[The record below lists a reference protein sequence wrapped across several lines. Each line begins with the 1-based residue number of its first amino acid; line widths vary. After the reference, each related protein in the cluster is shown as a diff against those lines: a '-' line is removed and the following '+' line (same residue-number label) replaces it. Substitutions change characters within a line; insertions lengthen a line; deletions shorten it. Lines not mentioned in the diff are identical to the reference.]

1 MFMALLFNF
10 NIYIFNIYVEIIFNA
25 LLQQVDIKLET
36 MEHEVFKDCTPGI
49 K

>member
-1 MFMALLFNF
+1 MFMALLFN
-10 NIYIFNIYVEIIFNA
+10 IYVGIIFNA
-25 LLQQVDIKLET
+25 LLRQVDIELER